1 MKLIR
6 TVDAAGQVLCHDIT
20 QIIPGEYKDARFRK
34 GHVIQPEDIPVLLSI
49 GKENLYVWEKHPGIL
64 HEDEAAALLYKAA
77 AGKNIHGTAPKE
89 GKIELIAD
97 CDGLLKINRK
107 ALMAV
112 NSTPQMMI
120 ATIHGDLPVKK
131 GQKLAGT
138 RIIPLVIEQEKMD
151 AMQAAAGSEPIL
163 NVLPMQAKKVG
174 IITTGS
180 EVFKGRIEDKFTPIL
195 VGKLAEYGER
205 IQSDIRFMGVPKTI
219 DNDLMVTDHT
229 PGYGSAAKYIA
240 TILKEVI
247 CDSSVYNIRSVTV
260 AEIMGRH
267 TGWLAA
273 AASLAAGPDCNGPD
287 LILLPERPFDEEA
300 FLKRVAELEKERHNV
315 IIAVSE
321 GVKNKDGVFL
331 CDLVSTAGQL
341 DAFGHKAI
349 LSGTSRY
356 LADLIRVRLGCKTRA
371 IEFSTL
377 QRCASHLAS
386 RTDITEA
393 YQVGGASVEAAYR
406 GETGKM
412 CAIRR
417 ISDMPYRTET
427 EMVDVQKVAN
437 LEKRVPDDWISPDG
451 MHVTE
456 AFHHYARPLIQAELT
471 PIYIDGVPRHLHLH

>member
-1 MKLIR
+1 MSWGTNVLVGQSGGPTAVINSSL
-6 TVDAAGQVLCHDIT
+6 AGV
-20 QIIPGEYKDARFRK
+20 Y
-34 GHVIQPEDIPVLLSI
+34 
-49 GKENLYVWEKHPGIL
+49 
-64 HEDEAAALLYKAA
+64 EAAKALGAA
-77 AGKNIHGTAPKE
+77 HVYGMEYGIQGLLQ
-89 GKIELIAD
+89 GKIVDLDDRLDDKMEIE
-97 CDGLLKINRK
+97 LLKRTPSSYLGSCRFKLPNPATDERPFVQLFELFAKYCIG
-107 ALMAV
+107 AV
-112 NSTPQMMI
+112 FYIGGNDSMDTI
-120 ATIHGDLPVKK
+120 A
-131 GQKLAGT
+131 KLSAYG
-138 RIIPLVIEQEKMD
+138 
-151 AMQAAAGSEPIL
+151 AAKGSE
-163 NVLPMQAKKVG
+163 
-174 IITTGS
+174 
-180 EVFKGRIEDKFTPIL
+180 
-195 VGKLAEYGER
+195 
-205 IQSDIRFMGVPKTI
+205 IRFIGVPKTI
-219 DNDLMVTDHT
+219 DNDLMYTDHT

-247 CDSSVYNIRSVTV
+247 CDSSVYDIRSVTV

-267 TGWLAA
+267 TGWLAG
-273 AASLAAGPDCNGPD
+273 AASLAAGADCNGPD
-287 LILLPERPFDEEA
+287 ILLLPERPFDENV
-300 FLKRVAELEKERHNV
+300 FLEKVAQLEKDRHNV
-315 IIAVSE
+315 IIAASE

-356 LADLIRVRLGCKTRA
+356 LADLIHVRLGCKTRA

-393 YQVGGASVEAAYR
+393 YQVGGAPVEAAYR

-437 LEKRVPDDWISPDG
+437 LEKRVPDGWISPDG

>member
-1 MKLIR
+1 MKMRVGILTSGGDCPGLNATIRGVAKALYQRMGDKVEIIGILNGYDGLINGNYRVMAPDEFSGILTVGGTILGTKR
-6 TVDAAGQVLCHDIT
+6 TPFKMMRVVGDDKVDKVAAMKKT
-20 QIIPGEYKDARFRK
+20 YKDAK
-34 GHVIQPEDIPVLLSI
+34 LDCLLCLGGNGTHKTANLLSQEGLNII
-49 GKENLYVWEKHPGIL
+49 GL
-64 HEDEAAALLYKAA
+64 
-77 AGKNIHGTAPKE
+77 
-89 GKIELIAD
+89 
-97 CDGLLKINRK
+97 
-107 ALMAV
+107 
-112 NSTPQMMI
+112 
-120 ATIHGDLPVKK
+120 
-131 GQKLAGT
+131 
-138 RIIPLVIEQEKMD
+138 
-151 AMQAAAGSEPIL
+151 
-163 NVLPMQAKKVG
+163 
-174 IITTGS
+174 
-180 EVFKGRIEDKFTPIL
+180 
-195 VGKLAEYGER
+195 
-205 IQSDIRFMGVPKTI
+205 PKTI
-219 DNDLMVTDHT
+219 DNDIYGTDVTFGFHT
-229 PGYGSAAKYIA
+229 AVDIA
-240 TILKEVI
+240 TDVI
-247 CDSSVYNIRSVTV
+247 DRIHTTAGSHSRVMCI
-260 AEIMGRH
+260 EIMGNKA
-267 TGWLAA
+267 GWLTLY
-273 AASLAAGPDCNGPD
+273 SGIAGGADI
-287 LILLPERPFDEEA
+287 ILLPERPFDENV
-300 FLKRVAELEKERHNV
+300 FLEKVAQLEKDRHNV
-315 IIAVSE
+315 IIAASE

-356 LADLIRVRLGCKTRA
+356 LADLIHVRLGCKTRA

-456 AFHHYARPLIQAELT
+456 AFHQYARPLIQAELT

>member
-1 MKLIR
+1 MSWGTNVLVGQSGGPTAVINSSL
-6 TVDAAGQVLCHDIT
+6 AGV
-20 QIIPGEYKDARFRK
+20 Y
-34 GHVIQPEDIPVLLSI
+34 
-49 GKENLYVWEKHPGIL
+49 
-64 HEDEAAALLYKAA
+64 EAAKALGAA
-77 AGKNIHGTAPKE
+77 HVYGMEYGIQGLLQ
-89 GKIELIAD
+89 GKIVDLDDRLDDKMEIE
-97 CDGLLKINRK
+97 LLKRTPSSYLGSCRFKLPNPATDERPFVQLFELFAKYCIG
-107 ALMAV
+107 AV
-112 NSTPQMMI
+112 FYIGGNDSMDTI
-120 ATIHGDLPVKK
+120 A
-131 GQKLAGT
+131 KLSAYG
-138 RIIPLVIEQEKMD
+138 
-151 AMQAAAGSEPIL
+151 AAKGSE
-163 NVLPMQAKKVG
+163 
-174 IITTGS
+174 
-180 EVFKGRIEDKFTPIL
+180 
-195 VGKLAEYGER
+195 
-205 IQSDIRFMGVPKTI
+205 IRFIGVPKTI
-219 DNDLMVTDHT
+219 DNDLMYTDHT

-247 CDSSVYNIRSVTV
+247 CDSSVYDIRSVTV

-267 TGWLAA
+267 TGWLAGVIDRIHTT
-273 AASLAAGPDCNGPD
+273 AGSHSRVMCIEIMGNKAGWLTLYSGIAGGADI
-287 LILLPERPFDEEA
+287 ILLPERPFDENV
-300 FLKRVAELEKERHNV
+300 FLEKVAQLEKDRHNV
-315 IIAVSE
+315 IIAASE

-356 LADLIRVRLGCKTRA
+356 LADLIHVRLGCKTRA

-456 AFHHYARPLIQAELT
+456 AFHRYARPLIQAELT

>member
-1 MKLIR
+1 MKKRVGILTSGGDCPGLNATIRGVAKALYARMGDNVEIIGILNGYSGLINGDYKEMCEDDFRGILTLGGTILGTKR
-6 TVDAAGQVLCHDIT
+6 TPFKMMRVVEDDNIDKVAAMKKT
-20 QIIPGEYKDARFRK
+20 YKDAK
-34 GHVIQPEDIPVLLSI
+34 LDCLLCLGGNGTHKTANLLSQEGLNII
-49 GKENLYVWEKHPGIL
+49 GL
-64 HEDEAAALLYKAA
+64 
-77 AGKNIHGTAPKE
+77 
-89 GKIELIAD
+89 
-97 CDGLLKINRK
+97 
-107 ALMAV
+107 
-112 NSTPQMMI
+112 
-120 ATIHGDLPVKK
+120 
-131 GQKLAGT
+131 
-138 RIIPLVIEQEKMD
+138 
-151 AMQAAAGSEPIL
+151 
-163 NVLPMQAKKVG
+163 
-174 IITTGS
+174 
-180 EVFKGRIEDKFTPIL
+180 
-195 VGKLAEYGER
+195 
-205 IQSDIRFMGVPKTI
+205 PKTI
-219 DNDLMVTDHT
+219 DNDIYGTDVTFGFHT
-229 PGYGSAAKYIA
+229 AVDIA
-240 TILKEVI
+240 TDVI
-247 CDSSVYNIRSVTV
+247 DRIHTTAGSHSRVMCI
-260 AEIMGRH
+260 EIMGNKA
-267 TGWLAA
+267 GWLTLY
-273 AASLAAGPDCNGPD
+273 SGIAGGADI
-287 LILLPERPFDEEA
+287 ILLPERPFDENV
-300 FLKRVAELEKERHNV
+300 FLEKVAQLEKDRHNV
-315 IIAVSE
+315 IIAASE

-356 LADLIRVRLGCKTRA
+356 LADLIHVRLGCKTRA

>member
-1 MKLIR
+1 M
-6 TVDAAGQVLCHDIT
+6 C
-20 QIIPGEYKDARFRK
+20 
-34 GHVIQPEDIPVLLSI
+34 S
-49 GKENLYVWEKHPGIL
+49 
-64 HEDEAAALLYKAA
+64 
-77 AGKNIHGTAPKE
+77 
-89 GKIELIAD
+89 
-97 CDGLLKINRK
+97 
-107 ALMAV
+107 
-112 NSTPQMMI
+112 
-120 ATIHGDLPVKK
+120 
-131 GQKLAGT
+131 
-138 RIIPLVIEQEKMD
+138 
-151 AMQAAAGSEPIL
+151 
-163 NVLPMQAKKVG
+163 
-174 IITTGS
+174 
-180 EVFKGRIEDKFTPIL
+180 
-195 VGKLAEYGER
+195 
-205 IQSDIRFMGVPKTI
+205 SDR
-219 DNDLMVTDHT
+219 
-229 PGYGSAAKYIA
+229 
-240 TILKEVI
+240 
-247 CDSSVYNIRSVTV
+247 
-260 AEIMGRH
+260 
-267 TGWLAA
+267 
-273 AASLAAGPDCNGPD
+273 AASLAAGADCNGPD
-287 LILLPERPFDEEA
+287 IILLPERPFDENV
-300 FLKRVAELEKERHNV
+300 FLEKVAQLEKDRHNV
-315 IIAVSE
+315 IIAASE

-356 LADLIRVRLGCKTRA
+356 LADLIHVRLGCKTRA

>member
-1 MKLIR
+1 MGKNAIVGQSGGPTSVINASLAGVFESCKNRGAQVVYGMCNGVAGLLEENVVDLSKYLTDDLDIELLKRTPSSFLGSCRYKLP
-6 TVDAAGQVLCHDIT
+6 DWHD
-20 QIIPGEYKDARFRK
+20 
-34 GHVIQPEDIPVLLSI
+34 
-49 GKENLYVWEKHPGIL
+49 
-64 HEDEAAALLYKAA
+64 DEAIYKKLFAILE
-77 AGKNIHGTAPKE
+77 KLNIGYFFYI
-89 GKIELIAD
+89 GGND
-97 CDGLLKINRK
+97 SMD
-107 ALMAV
+107 
-112 NSTPQMMI
+112 
-120 ATIHGDLPVKK
+120 TI
-131 GQKLAGT
+131 
-138 RIIPLVIEQEKMD
+138 
-151 AMQAAAGSEPIL
+151 
-163 NVLPMQAKKVG
+163 
-174 IITTGS
+174 
-180 EVFKGRIEDKFTPIL
+180 
-195 VGKLAEYGER
+195 GKLADYGNC

-267 TGWLAA
+267 TGWLAG
-273 AASLAAGPDCNGPD
+273 AASLAAGADCNGPD
-287 LILLPERPFDEEA
+287 IILLPERPFDENV
-300 FLKRVAELEKERHNV
+300 FLEKVAQLEKDRHNV
-315 IIAVSE
+315 IIAASE

-356 LADLIRVRLGCKTRA
+356 LADLIHVRLGCKTRA

-471 PIYIDGVPRHLHLH
+471 PIYVEGLPHHIYLPET

>member
-1 MKLIR
+1 MGTVKCIGILTSGGDAPGMNAAIRAVTRAAIYNGLQVKGIYRGYKGLVTGEIKEFKSQNVSNIIQLGGTILKTARCKEFTTPEGRQLAYDNMKKEGI
-6 TVDAAGQVLCHDIT
+6 DALVVIGGDGSLT
-20 QIIPGEYKDARFRK
+20 GARIFA
-34 GHVIQPEDIPVLLSI
+34 QEFDIPCI
-49 GKENLYVWEKHPGIL
+49 GLPG
-64 HEDEAAALLYKAA
+64 
-77 AGKNIHGTAPKE
+77 
-89 GKIELIAD
+89 
-97 CDGLLKINRK
+97 
-107 ALMAV
+107 
-112 NSTPQMMI
+112 
-120 ATIHGDLPVKK
+120 
-131 GQKLAGT
+131 
-138 RIIPLVIEQEKMD
+138 
-151 AMQAAAGSEPIL
+151 
-163 NVLPMQAKKVG
+163 
-174 IITTGS
+174 
-180 EVFKGRIEDKFTPIL
+180 
-195 VGKLAEYGER
+195 
-205 IQSDIRFMGVPKTI
+205 TI
-219 DNDLMVTDHT
+219 DNDLYGTDHC
-229 PGYGSAAKYIA
+229 PGYASAAKYIA

-247 CDSSVYNIRSVTV
+247 RDSSVYDIRSVTV

-267 TGWLAA
+267 AGWLAGA
-273 AASLAAGPDCNGPD
+273 ACLAGGDDCDGPD
-287 LILLPERPFDEEA
+287 LILLPEVPFEPDKFLAKVDE
-300 FLKRVAELEKERHNV
+300 LQRRKSNV
-315 IIAVSE
+315 IIAASE
-321 GVKNKDGVFL
+321 GVKNRDGVFL

-356 LADLIRVRLGCKTRA
+356 LADLIHVRLGCKTRA

>member
-1 MKLIR
+1 MKKR
-6 TVDAAGQVLCHDIT
+6 V
-20 QIIPGEYKDARFRK
+20 
-34 GHVIQPEDIPVLLSI
+34 
-49 GKENLYVWEKHPGIL
+49 GIL
-64 HEDEAAALLYKAA
+64 TSGGDCPGLNATIRGVAKALYARMGDNVEIVGIANGYSGLINGDYREMNEDDFRGILTLGGTIIGNNRTPLKLMRVVEDDNIDKVAAMKKTYKAA
-77 AGKNIHGTAPKE
+77 KLDCLLCLGGNGTHKTANLLSQEGLNI
-89 GKIELIAD
+89 I
-97 CDGLLKINRK
+97 GL
-107 ALMAV
+107 
-112 NSTPQMMI
+112 
-120 ATIHGDLPVKK
+120 
-131 GQKLAGT
+131 
-138 RIIPLVIEQEKMD
+138 
-151 AMQAAAGSEPIL
+151 
-163 NVLPMQAKKVG
+163 
-174 IITTGS
+174 
-180 EVFKGRIEDKFTPIL
+180 
-195 VGKLAEYGER
+195 
-205 IQSDIRFMGVPKTI
+205 PKTI
-219 DNDLMVTDHT
+219 DNDIYGTDVTFGFHT
-229 PGYGSAAKYIA
+229 AVDIA
-240 TILKEVI
+240 TDVI
-247 CDSSVYNIRSVTV
+247 DRIHTTAGSHSRVMCI
-260 AEIMGRH
+260 EIMGNKA
-267 TGWLAA
+267 GWLTLY
-273 AASLAAGPDCNGPD
+273 SGIAGGADI
-287 LILLPERPFDEEA
+287 ILLPERPFDENV
-300 FLKRVAELEKERHNV
+300 FLEKVAQLEKDRHNV
-315 IIAVSE
+315 IIAASE

-356 LADLIRVRLGCKTRA
+356 LADLIHVRLGCKTRA

>member
-1 MKLIR
+1 MSKQFKGACIF
-6 TVDAAGQVLCHDIT
+6 GQSGGPT
-20 QIIPGEYKDARFRK
+20 A
-34 GHVIQPEDIPVLLSI
+34 VINASMYGVVS
-49 GKENLYVWEKHPGIL
+49 
-64 HEDEAAALLYKAA
+64 AALASENITRVYGAQYGIKGVLEDKLFDMGAEDAEELKLLLNTPSSELGSCRYK
-77 AGKNIHGTAPKE
+77 
-89 GKIELIAD
+89 IAEPEED
-97 CDGLLKINRK
+97 DSDYK
-107 ALMAV
+107 
-112 NSTPQMMI
+112 
-120 ATIHGDLPVKK
+120 
-131 GQKLAGT
+131 
-138 RIIPLVIEQEKMD
+138 RIL
-151 AMQAAAGSEPIL
+151 
-163 NVLPMQAKKVG
+163 
-174 IITTGS
+174 
-180 EVFKGRIEDKFTPIL
+180 EVFKKYDVRYFFYNGGNDSMDTCNKISKYMQK
-195 VGKLAEYGER
+195 VGYECR
-205 IQSDIRFMGVPKTI
+205 VIGVPKTI
-219 DNDLMVTDHT
+219 DNDLFGTDHC

-240 TILKEVI
+240 TSCMELYKDT
-247 CDSSVYNIRSVTV
+247 CVYSTGTV
-260 AEIMGRH
+260 NVVEIMGRH
-267 TGWLAA
+267 AGWLAG
-273 AASLAAGPDCNGPD
+273 AASLAAGADCNGPD
-287 LILLPERPFDEEA
+287 IILLPERPFDENV
-300 FLKRVAELEKERHNV
+300 FLEKVAQLEKDRHNV
-315 IIAVSE
+315 IIAASE

-356 LADLIRVRLGCKTRA
+356 LADLIHVRLGCKTRA